1 MATFQDIVEQVEGLS
16 IAVDLSPQLTR
27 ILLRMLAAN
36 GLWDSGVRRGPSTQF
51 HVPDGT
57 AGMIQAL
64 RTRIPTGTRLKIPVL
79 LSHHGRWVEGVADAD
94 LGDLGQLA
102 RGLASYLHLSDRDTR
117 ALLLAYGANPIEA
130 PGQIGVISPA
140 SVTPVISVGGPKV
153 HAPPKAPNAPTPVG
167 SPTGKANRDTGSRD
181 TGSGSNAQARPPKTS
196 DKIPANLTTWPALT
210 SWLDREYPL
219 QSAGELTRDQAF
231 TRLKGLRKFR
241 NEEWILAPVMGHD
254 GRFVLRGRQVEDT
267 TMTST
272 SVKAQPPIS
281 ILPNAAV
288 LPGISRVHLFENPKI
303 GLPEGEDFVSISD
316 AMQYLHG
323 HRPQK
328 GTVRVLYRLT
338 WTDNRSQ
345 VFELDWGSA
354 SPVQDENGRSPMV
367 NAARTTLHRM
377 TLAGGAL
384 AFQAMEARARNVTPE
399 KLDVWARQML
409 GQRLWS

>member
-36 GLWDSGVRRGPSTQF
+36 GLWDAGVRRGPS
-51 HVPDGT
+51 HHYIVPDGA
-57 AGMIQAL
+57 AGLVQAL
-64 RTRIPTGTRLKIPVL
+64 RAKLPLGTRLKIPVL
-79 LSHHGRWVEGVADAD
+79 LDQHGRWVEGVADTD

-102 RGLASYLHLSDRDTR
+102 RGLSSYLHLSERDTR
-117 ALLLAYGANPIEA
+117 ALLLAYGANPIEST
-130 PGQIGVISPA
+130 GQIGVISPS
-140 SVTPVISVGGPKV
+140 SVTPVISVGTPRQPGTPQPKV
-153 HAPPKAPNAPTPVG
+153 TVVGKPVQHN
-167 SPTGKANRDTGSRD
+167 SAS
-181 TGSGSNAQARPPKTS
+181 AQARPPKTS

-210 SWLDREYPL
+210 AWLDKEYPL

-231 TRLKGLRKFR
+231 TRLKGLRKFK
-241 NEEWILAPVMGHD
+241 NEEWILAPVMGQD
-254 GRFVLRGRQVEDT
+254 GRFTLRGRQVEDT
-267 TMTST
+267 TMST
-272 SVKAQPPIS
+272 PAKTQPTIS

-288 LPGISRVHLFENPKI
+288 LPGISQVHLYENPKI
-303 GLPEGEDFVSISD
+303 GLPEGEDFPSISA
-316 AMQYLHG
+316 AMHYLDG

-345 VFELDWGSA
+345 TFELDWTA
-354 SPVQDENGRSPMV
+354 TSPVQDENGRSPLV

-377 TLAGGAL
+377 TLSGGAL
-384 AFQAMEARARNVTPE
+384 TFQAMEARARNVTPE